1 MSWCVLEFV
10 EIQRF
15 TKGESRMAT
24 LGDVT
29 PGPCAEEIIGEP
41 GYDRLRRTKS
51 GMPAGHSDH

>member
-24 LGDVT
+24 LRDVT

-41 GYDRLRRTKS
+41 GYDRLRPEADKERDAS
-51 GMPAGHSDH
+51 GA